1 MIIYPAIDL
10 KAGRCVRL
18 LQGRADAETV
28 YHDDPI
34 IPAQAWKEAG
44 TDWLHLVDL
53 DGAFEGSSSNLE
65 AVRRI
70 IALGDLRVQ
79 LGGGL
84 RNEEAVSNVLEAG
97 VERAIIGTRA
107 CAEPDW
113 TKKLIDRFG
122 PERIAVGIDAR
133 DGKVATKGWVET
145 TDTTALD
152 LARRMSELGVRWIIH
167 TDVATDGAMKGPNLE
182 AQREMAVAI
191 PDCKLIASGGVTNSQ
206 DLADLNALTANHPN
220 IEGVIVGKSLY
231 EGTID
236 LRTALETHQ

>member
-1 MIIYPAIDL
+1 MTIYPAIDL

-28 YHDDPI
+28 YHDDPVV
-34 IPAQAWKEAG
+34 PAQAWKEAG

-84 RNEEAVSNVLEAG
+84 RNESAVETVLNAG

-152 LARRMSELGVRWIIH
+152 LARKMSELGVRWIIH

-191 PDCKLIASGGVTNSQ
+191 PDCKLIASGGVTNSR
-206 DLADLNALTANHPN
+206 DLSDLNALTENHPN
-220 IEGVIVGKSLY
+220 MEGVIVGKSLY

-236 LRTALETHQ
+236 LGMALETHQ